1 MYKVF
6 ITGPCSDAYEKS
18 DYREQLWFDKIKE
31 GLKIS
36 VTGDILRVR
45 WFREKKFE
53 GKRLYFIID
62 DFSQRILL
70 IAFARKKDQ
79 ERIIDEVISNMSD
92 WFSYL
97 RSL

>member
-1 MYKVF
+1 MYQVF
-6 ITGPCSDAYEKS
+6 ITDRCSDAYNRS
-18 DYREQLWFDKIKE
+18 DYREQLWFDKAKE
-31 GLKIS
+31 NLKMS

-53 GKRLYFIID
+53 GKRLYFIVD

-79 ERIIDEVISNMSD
+79 EKVIDEVISNMSE

-97 RSL
+97 RSR